1 MSRVRGLSLV
11 GLLITMACIVVLLSI
26 TLPAI
31 RTATTGMSGAGGQS
45 TSSAWATTDRVNL
58 NALGQSMLAGGLG
71 TGFDAA
77 WISPAS
83 VTRGGDI
90 GWNTTANVYSLLIM
104 EQRVQPS
111 QLVSRGDRGLV
122 EVDAD
127 YDYTVYDPRGGV
139 HWDPSFTADLARGS
153 NVSWAHMPLQG
164 ARFDN
169 HWRSS
174 MSGSFPI
181 FGSRGPRDGIPTV
194 DSVTCPNG
202 AWTGSVWFADG
213 RAEGLQSIGA
223 WRGRIHGG
231 KDNLFRIDDPQRGAD
246 AVLGFTR
253 SLDDNGVDLEW
264 D

>member
-83 VTRGGDI
+83 VTRAGDI

-104 EQRVQPS
+104 EQRVQPT

-122 EVDAD
+122 EVDTD

-139 HWDPSFTADLARGS
+139 HWDPAFTADLARGS

-174 MSGSFPI
+174 MSESFPI

-194 DSVTCPNG
+194 NSVTCPEG
-202 AWTGSVWFADG
+202 AWSGSVWFADG
-213 RAEGLQSIGA
+213 SVDGLQSIGA
-223 WRGRIHGG
+223 WSGRINGVE
-231 KDNLFRIDDPQRGAD
+231 DNLFRVDDLQRGAD
-246 AVLGFTR
+246 GVLGFTQF
-253 SLDDNGVDLEW
+253 LDEDGVELQW

>member
-1 MSRVRGLSLV
+1 MNRVRGLSLI

-31 RTATTGMSGAGGQS
+31 RTATTGGSDRGGQS
-45 TSSAWATTDRVNL
+45 TTSAWATADRVNL
-58 NALGQSMLAGGLG
+58 NSIGQSMLAGGLG
-71 TGFDAA
+71 SGFDAE
-77 WISPAS
+77 WLSPAS
-83 VTRGGDI
+83 VSRGRDI
-90 GWNTTANVYSLLIM
+90 GLNTTANLYSLLIM
-104 EQRVQPS
+104 EQRVQPL

-127 YDYTVYDPRGGV
+127 YDFTVYDPRGGV
-139 HWDPSFTADLARGS
+139 HWDPAFTADLARGS

-213 RAEGLQSIGA
+213 RVEGLSSVGE
-223 WRGRIHGG
+223 WRGRINGG
-231 KDNLFRIDDPQRGAD
+231 DDNLFRIDDLQRGAD
-246 AVLGFTR
+246 GVLGFTQF
-253 SLDDNGVDLEW
+253 LDDDGVELQW